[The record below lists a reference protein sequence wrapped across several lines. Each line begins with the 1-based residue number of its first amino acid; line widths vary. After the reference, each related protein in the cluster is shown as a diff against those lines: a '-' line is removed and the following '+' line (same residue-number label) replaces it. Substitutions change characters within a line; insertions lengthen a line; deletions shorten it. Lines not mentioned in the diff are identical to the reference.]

1 MNSVSVNSRSKLIR
15 NSQKL
20 IESVGVSLNPK
31 MKDAKII
38 NVRITSKK
46 VISLTDLLI
55 KLVVNLPMH
64 LIILLALIVNVTQIL
79 ILVSSIM
86 KEKQYVVFNIN
97 FINKMLIEIH
107 VVILSDH
114 ILLFRDMNKK
124 KKIAVSQ
131 FVLLNVS
138 NTDIVNPIL
147 LFAKPK

>member
-1 MNSVSVNSRSKLIR
+1 
-15 NSQKL
+15 
-20 IESVGVSLNPK
+20 

-97 FINKMLIEIH
+97 FINKMLIENH
-107 VVILSDH
+107 VVNLSDH

-138 NTDIVNPIL
+138 NTDIVNQIL

>member
-97 FINKMLIEIH
+97 FINKMLIENH
-107 VVILSDH
+107 VVNLSDH

-138 NTDIVNPIL
+138 NTDIVNQIL